1 MKNISK
7 ERIATFL
14 LACIGIRLLFAIS
27 AYWIEKNEY
36 NNLRILIGLVGLVI
50 SLSFLFIYFFGSE
63 TADRQLEVW
72 KDEDRKVWWNKF
84 RIIHGIL
91 YLFFALFALTH
102 TNGSYLFLTVDVT
115 LGLIL
120 WLLHHQ
126 WSIV

>member
-1 MKNISK
+1 MKTISN

-14 LACIGIRLLFAIS
+14 LACIGIRLSFAFL
-27 AYWIEKNEY
+27 AYWIEKNKY
-36 NNLRILIGLVGLVI
+36 NYLRILIGIIGLVM

-63 TADRQLEVW
+63 AADRQLEIW
-72 KDEDRKVWWNKF
+72 KDEDTKVWWNKF

-91 YLFFALFALTH
+91 YFFFALFALTQ
-102 TNGSYLFLTVDVT
+102 TDGSYIFLGVDVT

-120 WLLHHQ
+120 WLLHQ

>member
-1 MKNISK
+1 MKTISN

-14 LACIGIRLLFAIS
+14 LACIGIRLSFAFL
-27 AYWIEKNEY
+27 AYWIEKNKY
-36 NNLRILIGLVGLVI
+36 NNLRILIGIIGLVM

-63 TADRQLEVW
+63 AADRQLEIW

-84 RIIHGIL
+84 RMIHGIL
-91 YLFFALFALTH
+91 YFFFALFALTY
-102 TNGSYLFLTVDVT
+102 TDGSYIFLGVDVT

-120 WLLHHQ
+120 WLLHQ

>member
-1 MKNISK
+1 MKTISN

-14 LACIGIRLLFAIS
+14 LACIGIRLSFAFL
-27 AYWIEKNEY
+27 AYWIEKNKY
-36 NNLRILIGLVGLVI
+36 NNLRILIGIIGLVM

-63 TADRQLEVW
+63 AADRQLEIW

-84 RIIHGIL
+84 RMIHGIL
-91 YLFFALFALTH
+91 YFFFALFALTH
-102 TNGSYLFLTVDVT
+102 TDGSYIFLGVDVT

-120 WLLHHQ
+120 WLLHQ

>member
-14 LACIGIRLLFAIS
+14 LACIGIRLSFAFL

-36 NNLRILIGLVGLVI
+36 NNLRILIGIVGLVM

-63 TADRQLEVW
+63 SADRQLEVW
-72 KDEDRKVWWNKF
+72 KDEDKNVWWNKF
-84 RIIHGIL
+84 RIIHGLL
-91 YLFFALFALTH
+91 YLFFALFALTN
-102 TNGSYLFLTVDVT
+102 TSGSYVFLSVDVT